1 MNKKAVVLDR
11 DGTLI
16 KYVPYLH
23 HVKNVQ
29 LIRGVSEALRLLKNK
44 GYKLFLHTNQSGV
57 SREYFTLDDAK
68 KCNNEMIRLINLG
81 DNLFDKICIATDL
94 PSEENSYRK
103 PSPRFG
109 NEIMVKFNIDKSN
122 LIYVGDNISDLETA
136 KNIGC
141 RGYGLNCGVPNLK
154 TKLKTREDLNYP
166 ILNNLLEVTQ
176 KII

>member
-1 MNKKAVVLDR
+1 MDNKAIVFDR

-23 HVKNVQ
+23 NEENVQ
-29 LIRGVSEALRLLKNK
+29 LIYGVSEALRLLKNK

-57 SREYFTLDDAK
+57 SRGYFTLEDAK
-68 KCNNEMIRLINLG
+68 KCNKEMLRLINLG
-81 DNLFDKICIATDL
+81 DNLFDKICIATDF
-94 PSEENSYRK
+94 PPEKNSYRK

-109 NEIMVKFNIDKSN
+109 NEIMHKYKIDKSN
-122 LIYVGDNISDLETA
+122 LIYIGDNISDLETA

-141 RGYGLNCGVPNLK
+141 IGYGLNCGVPNLK
-154 TKLKTREDLNYP
+154 IKLKNRRDLNYP
-166 ILNNLLEVTQ
+166 ILNNLFEVLQ